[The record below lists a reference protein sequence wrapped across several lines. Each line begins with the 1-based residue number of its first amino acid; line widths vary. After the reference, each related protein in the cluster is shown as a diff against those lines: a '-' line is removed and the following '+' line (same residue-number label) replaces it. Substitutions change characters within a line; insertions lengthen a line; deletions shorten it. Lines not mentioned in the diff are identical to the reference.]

1 MPIDEMIAVA
11 LYCCI
16 LFTIGFFSYKKHIS
30 SSDYLIGGRSLNYY
44 MTAMAA
50 QASDMS
56 SWLFM
61 AFPALIFREGLFH
74 AWFAI
79 GLALFMFLNWHLVA
93 PRIRKM
99 TEQYNA
105 LTFSSF
111 FESRFQ
117 DTSGLIRIFTALM
130 SLVFYSIYI
139 SSGLYGLGLLLE
151 VLFNLHYTWGITIG
165 MLVVIPYLFFGGYK
179 TLAWIDLFQ
188 GIFLLV
194 VIAIVPLYAVKFI
207 GGFGA
212 ITPALK
218 AKGLS
223 WALLPNYA
231 PKTFFSIFLL
241 VGGWG
246 LGYFGQ
252 PHIVTKFMGISKV
265 SEIRKAKYVG
275 MTWQIIALF
284 GATLIGLVSV
294 AFYKSGIADDQLVFV
309 EMVRT
314 LFPPFL
320 AAFVLCAAIAAT
332 ISTMD
337 SQILVLATNLTED
350 FYKRI
355 FRKNASSD
363 ELVFVSRIAIILIA
377 LLAYII
383 AFFRISTIYELVFFA
398 WSGLGASFGPL
409 MLFSLYSKTVTK
421 QGAWAGI
428 LSGGIIA
435 AILPE
440 RLTGIP
446 TIIPAFAISAVLIY
460 LVSIFTKNT
469 SHPIK
474 EHDAHTHY

>member
-1 MPIDEMIAVA
+1 MPIIEIIAVTI
-11 LYCCI
+11 YCAI
-16 LFTIGFFSYKKHIS
+16 LFTIGYFSYRRHIS

-74 AWFAI
+74 AWFAV
-79 GLALFMFLNWHLVA
+79 GLAVFMYLNWHFVA
-93 PRIRKM
+93 PRVRKM

-111 FESRFQ
+111 FESRFA
-117 DTSGLIRIFTALM
+117 DTSGIIRIFTAFM
-130 SLVFYSIYI
+130 SLLFYSIYI

-151 VLFNLHYTWGITIG
+151 VLFDINYIWGITIG
-165 MLVVIPYLFFGGYK
+165 ICVVIPYLFFGGYK

-188 GIFLLV
+188 GIFLLI
-194 VIAIVPLYAVKFI
+194 VIAVVPIYALKFI
-207 GGFGA
+207 GGFEA

-218 AKGLS
+218 AKDLS
-223 WALLPNYA
+223 WALIPNFE
-231 PKTFFSIFLL
+231 PKTFFSILML

-252 PHIVTKFMGISKV
+252 PHIVTKFMGIKHV
-265 SEIRKAKYVG
+265 SDVRKAKWVG
-275 MTWQIIALF
+275 MSWQIIALF
-284 GATLIGLVSV
+284 GSTLIGLVAV

-309 EMVRT
+309 EMVRL

-363 ELVFVSRIAIILIA
+363 ELVLVSRIAIIFIA
-377 LLAYII
+377 LFAYAI

-409 MLFSLYSKTVTK
+409 MLFSLYSKRVTK

-435 AILPE
+435 AIWPE
-440 RLTGIP
+440 KLTSVP
-446 TIIPAFAISAVLIY
+446 TIIPAFSISAILIY
-460 LVSIFTKNT
+460 TISLLSKNT
-469 SHPIK
+469 HHPME
-474 EHDAHTHY
+474 EHDAHTHH

>member
-1 MPIDEMIAVA
+1 MPINEIIAVA
-11 LYCCI
+11 IYCAI
-16 LFTIGFFSYKKHIS
+16 LFTIGYFSYKRHIS

-56 SWLFM
+56 SWLFL
-61 AFPALIFREGLFH
+61 AFPALIFQKGIFY
-74 AWFAI
+74 AWFAV
-79 GLALFMFLNWHLVA
+79 GLALFMYLNWQFVA
-93 PRIRKM
+93 PRVRKM

-111 FESRFQ
+111 FESRFA
-117 DTSGLIRIFTALM
+117 DTSGTIRIFTASM

-139 SSGLYGLGLLLE
+139 SSGLYGLGMLLE
-151 VLFNLHYTWGITIG
+151 VLFDLHYHLGITIG
-165 MLVVIPYLFFGGYK
+165 ILVVIPYLLFGGYK

-188 GIFLLV
+188 GMFLLI
-194 VIAIVPLYAVKFI
+194 VITVVPLYALKFI
-207 GGFGA
+207 GGFKA
-212 ITPALK
+212 ITPALQ
-218 AKGLS
+218 AKQLS
-223 WALLPNYA
+223 WSLIPNFQ
-231 PKTFFSIFLL
+231 PKTLFSILL
-241 VGGWG
+241 LIGGWG

-252 PHIVTKFMGISKV
+252 PHIVTKFMGIKNV
-265 SEIRKAKYVG
+265 SEVKKAKWVG
-275 MTWQIIALF
+275 MSWQIMALF

-309 EMVRT
+309 EMVRL

-320 AAFVLCAAIAAT
+320 AAFILCAAIAAT

-363 ELVFVSRIAIILIA
+363 ELVFVSRIAVILIA
-377 LLAYII
+377 IFAYAI
-383 AFFRISTIYELVFFA
+383 AFFRIFTIYELVFFA

-409 MLFSLYSKTVTK
+409 MLFSLYSKRVTK

-428 LSGGIIA
+428 LSGGILA
-435 AILPE
+435 TVWPE
-440 RLTGIP
+440 KMTGVP
-446 TIIPAFAISAVLIY
+446 TIIPAFLVSSALIY
-460 LVSIFTKNT
+460 TISLLTKNT
-469 SHPIK
+469 HYFK
-474 EHDAHTHY
+474 EEHDAHTYH